1 MPQEIAQRPLRL
13 IYAGGTIGS
22 AGSPLAP
29 LDALEFRRRW
39 ELSVAPRLAARPK
52 TAMPVTWF
60 WIDPPLD
67 SSDMAPAD
75 WLLLTREALKSAA
88 EARGIV
94 LLHGT
99 DTLAS
104 SAAALTFLLTA
115 LDEEGRPAARLASP
129 VIVTGSQRPLFDG
142 DGIAAG
148 TDAFENLAQAIA
160 MAGSSDAAPGVSV
173 VFAGKHLPG
182 ARVAKQHTAADAAFD
197 CPNGA
202 AWPPPLPAAEASD
215 LVAQLDALASTF
227 GSRPVPVFHPM
238 PEGPVFQARMLD
250 ALADTDSAAPPAG
263 LLLAGFGEGNLPPRA
278 AAAISGTIRRLRGR
292 GAPVLVASQVPGGP
306 AGRAAYAAGHWLAE
320 AGAIPAGHMT
330 LSAAHAKLHLGAA
343 LARTRGWTLDRLETW
358 LRADLAG
365 ETLPPSDGT
374 MQ

>member
-1 MPQEIAQRPLRL
+1 M
-13 IYAGGTIGS
+13 
-22 AGSPLAP
+22 AP
-29 LDALEFRRRW
+29 LDASEFRRRW
-39 ELSVAPRLAARPK
+39 ALSVAPRLAARPE
-52 TAMPVTWF
+52 TAMPVTWS

-67 SSDMAPAD
+67 SSDIAPAD
-75 WLLLTREALKSAA
+75 WLLLTREVLAA
-88 EARGIV
+88 AGEARGIV

-104 SAAALTFLLTA
+104 SAAALAFLLTA
-115 LDEEGRPAARLASP
+115 LDEEGRPAARLPSP

-148 TDAFENLAQAIA
+148 TDAIENLAPAIA
-160 MAGSSDAAPGVSV
+160 MAGSSDAAPGISV
-173 VFAGKHLPG
+173 VFAGKHLSG

-215 LVAQLDALASTF
+215 LVAQLDALGSTF
-227 GSRPVPVFHPM
+227 GTRPVPVFHPM
-238 PEGPVFQARMLD
+238 PEGPVFQARLFE
-250 ALADTDSAAPPAG
+250 ALAETDSAAPPAG

-278 AAAISGTIRRLRGR
+278 AAAISRTIKRLREC
-292 GAPVLVASQVPGGP
+292 GAPVLAASQVPGGP

-343 LARTRGWTLDRLETW
+343 LARARGWTLDRLETW
-358 LRADLAG
+358 LRADLAA

-374 MQ
+374 